1 MGLKPFF
8 FFLGQSSS
16 HMLSHGL
23 LHLTRE
29 LPFTQD
35 PLASVSTD
43 SWLRGAG
50 EILLSG
56 GSWGSHRPTQ
66 QLHCDLRVSCLA
78 TVITSSNCF
87 LSCNIIITDLITYC
101 IQFPGLGNLGQNLEF
116 YLPLA
121 SFQFNS
127 DLLPLKPYRHFNLL
141 FH

>member
-8 FFLGQSSS
+8 FFWVKVPLICFLMAFSISPGSFPS
-16 HMLSHGL
+16 LKTL
-23 LHLTRE
+23 W
-29 LPFTQD
+29 LPFLLTAD
-35 PLASVSTD
+35 CGG
-43 SWLRGAG
+43 RGESCFQGAHR
-50 EILLSG
+50 
-56 GSWGSHRPTQ
+56 GSHRPTQ

-121 SFQFNS
+121 PFQFNS
-127 DLLPLKPYRHFNLL
+127 DLLPLKPYRNFNLL